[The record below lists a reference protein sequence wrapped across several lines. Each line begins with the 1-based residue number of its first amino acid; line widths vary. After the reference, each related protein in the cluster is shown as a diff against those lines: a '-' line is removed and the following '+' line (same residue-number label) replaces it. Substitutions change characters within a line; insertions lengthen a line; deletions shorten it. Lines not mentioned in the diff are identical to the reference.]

1 MKASQQLLS
10 NILNSSSAN
19 EHYHIPKFQR
29 PYSWQKD
36 HWEKFLDDIEED
48 DLGHFIGSIICLFD
62 ESSTEPNTDKVFELI
77 DGQQRFT
84 TISIFLAALRKKLN
98 IEIEKSKSNL
108 DEDEFFE
115 YKATLIN
122 ISNQLIKKLKSSNNP
137 QQKGVFSV
145 GNDNFILRFLPS
157 TQNDNESDYK
167 YILSLCGVLPES
179 VKKPNYFNLRRMS
192 KAYSYFLERLEEKNL
207 DDLKNIAQKV
217 NAITMVHIQV
227 SSNSD
232 AFRLFDTLN
241 NRGLPLSAIDIIK
254 NKMLATLTSKYNQN
268 IDSAYDQWQDLI
280 NNIEGLEDRFLRQ
293 YFNAFNHLPLIS
305 MSNKKATT
313 SQLIKIYEELI
324 EKRDT
329 QKLFSDLIAKSNI
342 YKSLVEPDT
351 KTIIGQN
358 LQEFNYINTAPT
370 YTLLMYLM
378 SLDSKFFSNDY
389 EQTLLEILEFL
400 QKFAIRRNLTD
411 MPKTRALDQIN
422 IDVIE
427 NCHNAMKDGKK
438 IDINLIK
445 SSFLNNKHKPASI
458 DQVKEILSSN
468 DFYQNSM
475 SRYLLI
481 KLDSLWTN
489 RQYNPNLWERNNK
502 GDYIWTIE
510 HVLPQSENI
519 SKDWEE
525 MLKKNANN
533 RDIKDIHQES
543 VHKIGNLTL
552 SAYNSKLS
560 KGSLTQKQKLNIIK
574 LGGLTINI
582 GYQNGLAINTNLSF
596 NNQSLSNVSDWTDM
610 EIMKRGHVMVDL
622 LIKTLDF

>member
-48 DLGHFIGSIICLFD
+48 ELNHFIGSIICLFD

-84 TISIFLAALRKKLN
+84 TISIFLAALRKTLN
-98 IEIEKSKSNL
+98 LEIEKAKEHM
-108 DEDEFFE
+108 DEEDFFE
-115 YKATLIN
+115 YKAILIN
-122 ISNQLIKKLKSSNNP
+122 ISNQLVKKLKKSNNSK
-137 QQKGVFSV
+137 QKGVFSLK
-145 GNDNFILRFLPS
+145 DDYYILRFLPS
-157 TQNDNESDYK
+157 TQNENEGDYK
-167 YILSLCGVLPES
+167 YILSLCGVLPS
-179 VKKPNYFNLRRMS
+179 AVNKPNYFNLRRMS
-192 KAYSYFLERLEEKNL
+192 KAYNYFIERLEEKNL
-207 DDLKNIAQKV
+207 DELKNITQKI

-227 SSNSD
+227 SSNND

-254 NKMLATLTSKYNQN
+254 NKMLATLTSKYNKN

-305 MSNKKATT
+305 INNKKATT

-324 EKRDT
+324 EKKDARE
-329 QKLFSDLIAKSNI
+329 LFSDLVSKSNI
-342 YKSLVEPDT
+342 YKSLIEPDI
-351 KTIIGQN
+351 KTELGKN

-378 SLDSKFFSNDY
+378 SLEHDLFSDNH
-389 EQTLLEILEFL
+389 EQTLLDILTFL

-411 MPKTRALDQIN
+411 MPKTRTLDQIN

-427 NCHNAMKDGKK
+427 SCHNAIKNGKK
-438 IDINLIK
+438 IDISLIK
-445 SSFLNNKHKPASI
+445 SSFLNNKHKPANI
-458 DQVKEILSSN
+458 DQVKEVLSSN

-502 GDYIWTIE
+502 GDYLWTIE

-525 MLKKNANN
+525 MLKRNANN
-533 RDIKDIHQES
+533 RDIKDIHQEN

-560 KGSLTQKQKLNIIK
+560 KGSLAQKQTLKIIK
-574 LGGLTINI
+574 LGSLTINI

-596 NNQSLSNVSDWTDM
+596 DNQSLSNVKHWTDF
-610 EIMKRGHVMVDL
+610 EINKRGKIMVDL
-622 LIKTLDF
+622 LIESLGF

>member
-48 DLGHFIGSIICLFD
+48 ELGHFIGSIICLFD

-84 TISIFLAALRKKLN
+84 TISIFLAALRKTLN
-98 IEIEKSKSNL
+98 VEIEKAKKHI
-108 DEDEFFE
+108 DEEDFYE
-115 YKATLIN
+115 YKAILIN
-122 ISNQLIKKLKSSNNP
+122 ISNQLVKKLKTSNNSK
-137 QQKGVFSV
+137 QKGVFSV
-145 GNDNFILRFLPS
+145 KDDHYILRFLPS
-157 TQNDNESDYK
+157 TQNENEGDYK
-167 YILSLCGVLPES
+167 YILSLCGILPS
-179 VKKPNYFNLRRMS
+179 AVNKPNYFNLRRMS
-192 KAYSYFLERLEEKNL
+192 KAYNYFIERLEEKNL
-207 DDLKNIAQKV
+207 EDLKNITQKI

-241 NRGLPLSAIDIIK
+241 NRGLALSAIDIIK
-254 NKMLATLTSKYNQN
+254 NKMLATLTSKYQKN

-305 MSNKKATT
+305 MNNKKATT

-324 EKRDT
+324 EKRNT
-329 QKLFSDLIAKSNI
+329 QDLFLDLIAKSSI
-342 YKSLVEPDT
+342 YKSLIEPDT
-351 KTIIGQN
+351 KTELGKN

-378 SLDSKFFSNDY
+378 SLESDSFSGSY
-389 EQTLLEILEFL
+389 EQTLLDILTFL

-411 MPKTRALDQIN
+411 MPKTRTLDQIN
-422 IDVIE
+422 MDVIQA
-427 NCHNAMKDGKK
+427 CHHRISQGGK

-445 SSFLNNKHKPASI
+445 SAFLKNKHKPASI
-458 DQVKEILSSN
+458 EQVKEVLSSN

-481 KLDSLWTN
+481 KLDSLWSN

-519 SKDWEE
+519 SDDWKK
-525 MLKKNANN
+525 MLGKNANN
-533 RDIKDIHQES
+533 HNIKDIHQDN
-543 VHKIGNLTL
+543 VHRIGNLTL
-552 SAYNSKLS
+552 SAYNSKLA
-560 KGSLTQKQKLNIIK
+560 KGSLAQKQTLNMIK
-574 LGGLTINI
+574 LGSLTINI
-582 GYQNGLAINTNLSF
+582 GYKNGLAINTNLSF
-596 NNQSLSNVSDWTDM
+596 DNQSLSNVCQWTDL
-610 EIMKRGHVMVDL
+610 EINKRGEIMVDL
-622 LIKTLDF
+622 LVKSLNF